1 MRKEEERKE
10 CKGLEEVHKFK
21 GSKKKGKE
29 KLVHQKPVAEVY
41 KVNERR

>member
-1 MRKEEERKE
+1 MEQ
-10 CKGLEEVHKFK
+10 VHKLK
-21 GSKKKGKE
+21 GSKDKGKE